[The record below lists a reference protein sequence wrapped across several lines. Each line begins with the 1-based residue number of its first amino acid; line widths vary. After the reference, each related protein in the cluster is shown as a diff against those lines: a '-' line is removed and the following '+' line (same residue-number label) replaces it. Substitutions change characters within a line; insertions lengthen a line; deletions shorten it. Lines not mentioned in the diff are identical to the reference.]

1 MSDFLRK
8 TGICILNLIGAV
20 YIGFL
25 VDLICINI
33 IRMNVYEDLARNLWY
48 IIIDIATVCAVLVW
62 RFSRVASDEGA
73 KDQKL
78 LPLSAVLQMVTAW
91 VVYFFGTV
99 FVGYN
104 HPASLVSMAYC
115 ATLLLRDPAYN
126 ATVLVKTEY
135 PGISF
140 AAWLIVCA
148 LYVPAMCLGYYLGAR
163 KRKMERKQILHQK

>member
-1 MSDFLRK
+1 
-8 TGICILNLIGAV
+8 
-20 YIGFL
+20 
-25 VDLICINI
+25 
-33 IRMNVYEDLARNLWY
+33 
-48 IIIDIATVCAVLVW
+48 
-62 RFSRVASDEGA
+62 
-73 KDQKL
+73 
-78 LPLSAVLQMVTAW
+78 MVTAW

>member
-1 MSDFLRK
+1 MSDFMRK

-25 VDLICINI
+25 IDLICVNI
-33 IRMNVYEDLARNLWY
+33 IRMNVHEDLVRNLWY
-48 IIIDIATVCAVLVW
+48 TIIDILAVCAALVW
-62 RFSRVASDEGA
+62 RFSRMASDEGA
-73 KDQKL
+73 KEDRL
-78 LPLSAVLQMVTAW
+78 LPLSAVLRMALAW
-91 VVYFFGTV
+91 GVYFFGTV

-135 PGISF
+135 PGIAF

-163 KRKMERKQILHQK
+163 KRKMERAKILKN

>member
-1 MSDFLRK
+1 
-8 TGICILNLIGAV
+8 
-20 YIGFL
+20 
-25 VDLICINI
+25 
-33 IRMNVYEDLARNLWY
+33 
-48 IIIDIATVCAVLVW
+48 
-62 RFSRVASDEGA
+62 
-73 KDQKL
+73 
-78 LPLSAVLQMVTAW
+78 
-91 VVYFFGTV
+91 
-99 FVGYN
+99 
-104 HPASLVSMAYC
+104 MAYC